1 MIVVVVRV
9 ILAIVSRN
17 PSAIILSR
25 ANVITDSRSTSPFW
39 RELVCDIGISI
50 RSGYGLVAR

>member
-1 MIVVVVRV
+1 MVVVRV
-9 ILAIVSRN
+9 TLAIVSRK